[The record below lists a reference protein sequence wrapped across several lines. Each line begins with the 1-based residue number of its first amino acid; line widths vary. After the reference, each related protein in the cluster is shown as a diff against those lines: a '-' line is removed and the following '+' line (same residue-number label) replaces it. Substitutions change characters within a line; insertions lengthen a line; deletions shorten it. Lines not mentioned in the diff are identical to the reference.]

1 MNRATDITS
10 VTEHRAKLKEHLQQA
25 RETGR
30 PLFVTAN
37 GSVEGVVLS
46 PAVYDA
52 LMDEVELSR
61 SLEMIRESDRDI
73 AAGRTLPAKEA
84 VEQIARHFG
93 VTLDACTDTASS

>member
-10 VTEHRAKLKEHLQQA
+10 VTEHRANLKEHLRRV
-25 RETGR
+25 RETER

-37 GSVEGVVLS
+37 GSVEGVVLA

-61 SLEMIRESDRDI
+61 SREMIRQSDRDI

-84 VEQIARHFG
+84 FAEIRRRIDA
-93 VTLDACTDTASS
+93 TLGACPDTKSS